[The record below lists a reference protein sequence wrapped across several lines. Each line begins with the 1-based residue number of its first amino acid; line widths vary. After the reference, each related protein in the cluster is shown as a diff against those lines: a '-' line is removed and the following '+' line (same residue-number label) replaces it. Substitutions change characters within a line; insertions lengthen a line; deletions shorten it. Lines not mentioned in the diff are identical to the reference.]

1 MGERL
6 GRGLGG
12 GVDERARE
20 VLRRGGGV
28 RSRVLHAD
36 VELAFKPAQQ
46 AALRERLF
54 DGGEAVGG
62 TVGQG
67 HARGVVHEQEQF
79 GALRAEDIHRAN
91 RAAEKREEQDEREK
105 TQRSEREPRPQREAL
120 SGAVVT
126 DRDEHERDHDAGEQ
140 EGFAAGREGPF
151 RHAETLRQQAP
162 GAIGQQGESGE
173 EGGHRG

>member
-36 VELAFKPAQQ
+36 VELAFEPAQQ
-46 AALRERLF
+46 AAVREGLL
-54 DGGEAVGG
+54 DGGEAVRGA
-62 TVGQG
+62 VGQA
-67 HARGVVHEQEQF
+67 HARGVVHEQEEF
-79 GALRAEDIHRAN
+79 GSLRAEDIHRAD
-91 RAAEKREEQDEREK
+91 RAAEEREEQDEREEP
-105 TQRSEREPRPQREAL
+105 QRAEREPRPQREAFG
-120 SGAVVT
+120 GAVVA
-126 DRDEHERDHDAGEQ
+126 DRDEHQRDRESGEQ